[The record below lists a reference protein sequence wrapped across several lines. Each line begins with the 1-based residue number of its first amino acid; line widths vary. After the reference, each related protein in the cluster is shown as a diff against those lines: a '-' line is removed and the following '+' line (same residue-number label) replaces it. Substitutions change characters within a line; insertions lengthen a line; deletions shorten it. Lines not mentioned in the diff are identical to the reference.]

1 MTDKDLAKIDDI
13 EKLALI
19 SAHAGGID
27 MPKPFER
34 KIYLFDTHVAGTTH
48 IEKIKS
54 IEPLLKIGDKVNF
67 YREPTNPH
75 DPQAIRIETTAYQKI
90 GYVPRADNVVFARL
104 MDAGKNLYGKI
115 TSKEWQDDWL
125 KVEIRIYLW
134 EI

>member
-34 KIYLFDTHVAGTTH
+34 EIYLFDTHVAGTTH

-54 IEPLLKIGDKVNF
+54 IGPLLKIGDKVNF

-75 DPQAIRIETTAYQKI
+75 DPQAIRIETTGYQKNRLRPP
-90 GYVPRADNVVFARL
+90 GRQRRLRPPHGRRQKSLRQNHLQRVARRL
-104 MDAGKNLYGKI
+104 A
-115 TSKEWQDDWL
+115 
-125 KVEIRIYLW
+125 
-134 EI
+134 